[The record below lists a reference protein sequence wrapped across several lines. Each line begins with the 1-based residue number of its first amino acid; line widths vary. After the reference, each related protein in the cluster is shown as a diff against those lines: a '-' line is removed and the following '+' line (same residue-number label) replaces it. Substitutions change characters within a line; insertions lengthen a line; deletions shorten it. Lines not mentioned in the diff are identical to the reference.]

1 MMGRL
6 TVEEWH
12 PLIASSLI
20 YEKKLTRT
28 LRRRVAYALSIM
40 FLLLGGPLI
49 ANALLRMV
57 WIAAFYIVFVVPA
70 FLLARRLYYPYVKE
84 ARLKADTEASEVVG
98 RDSLLDVF
106 KKIDMM
112 GLWDIEKRKAARGGW
127 NSRSSGMPS
136 MTQRIDNLQ
145 RYSSS

>member
-6 TVEEWH
+6 TVEEWQ

-28 LRRRVAYALSIM
+28 LRRRIVYAIGLM

-49 ANALLRMV
+49 ASALLRMV
-57 WIAAFYIVFVVPA
+57 WIAVFYVVFVVPA
-70 FLLARRLYYPYVKE
+70 FLLARHLYYPYVKE
-84 ARLKADTEASEVVG
+84 ARLMADSEASEVVG

-112 GLWDIEKRKAARGGW
+112 GLWDIEKRKTGRGIW

-136 MTQRIDNLQ
+136 ITERIDNLE
-145 RYSSS
+145 RRSI

>member
-6 TVEEWH
+6 TVQEWQ

-28 LRRRVAYALSIM
+28 LRRRIVYAIGLM
-40 FLLLGGPLI
+40 FLLLAGPLI
-49 ANALLRMV
+49 ASALLRMV
-57 WIAAFYIVFVVPA
+57 WVAAFYVVFVVPA
-70 FLLARRLYYPYVKE
+70 FLLARRLYYPYVRE
-84 ARLKADTEASEVVG
+84 ARLMSDREASEAVG

-112 GLWDIEKRKAARGGW
+112 GLWEIEKRKTGRGRW
-127 NSRSSGMPS
+127 NSRSSGVPS
-136 MTQRIDNLQ
+136 ITERMDNLES
-145 RYSSS
+145 YSS

>member
-6 TVEEWH
+6 TVEEWQ

-28 LRRRVAYALSIM
+28 LRRRTVYAIGLM

-49 ANALLRMV
+49 ASALLRMV
-57 WIAAFYIVFVVPA
+57 WIAVFYVVFVVPA
-70 FLLARRLYYPYVKE
+70 FLLARHLYYPYVKE
-84 ARLKADTEASEVVG
+84 ARLMADTEASEAVG

-112 GLWDIEKRKAARGGW
+112 GLWDIEKRKTGKGIW

-136 MTQRIDNLQ
+136 ITERIDNLE
-145 RYSSS
+145 RHSI